1 MLPEIDLTDTASLPE
16 GALKTFPTPDDGPQV
31 LLTRQQGQVHAFA
44 PNCPH
49 YGAPLEKGKVLDGKL
64 ICPWHHAC
72 FKLDSG
78 HLCEPPAL
86 DDLPT
91 YAVREE
97 AGRIL
102 VQVPASPPASTDKPE
117 TTPTAELGGT
127 PPAPAPAPA
136 PADTHTFVIIG
147 GGAAGQFA
155 AQTLRREGFA
165 GRVVLVSADAHA
177 PYDRTKLSKA
187 YLAGKAKPAALPLRE
202 LDFYA
207 EQRIELRLDTQ
218 VTGLNLATQEAQLA
232 GHLPLRYD
240 QLLLAPGG
248 TPNRLP
254 KLPGHNLPGVLPL
267 RTQADADKLLEATK
281 DAKQIAIIGASF
293 IGMEAASSL
302 IGEGRAVT
310 VIASEKVPFARVL
323 GPEIGAMFQ
332 KLHEEKGVKFEV
344 EAEATA
350 LLGTDGHVTA
360 VQLKSGA
367 TVPADAVVLGVG
379 VRPAT
384 DFLAEALPLE
394 KDGGLPVDA
403 YLQAAPNV
411 YAAGDIARFPLAATG
426 QPTRIEHWR
435 LAQQH
440 GAVAARNMLGQRV
453 PYTATPFF
461 WTQQYGKSLRYAG
474 HATQWDE
481 ISYLGDVA
489 KQDFLAFY
497 VRAGRVI
504 AAAGMGRDA
513 DMIYITELLGQ
524 GRMPAPGALT
534 ADVDWASLAQS
545 QAAR

>member
-1 MLPEIDLTDTASLPE
+1 
-16 GALKTFPTPDDGPQV
+16 
-31 LLTRQQGQVHAFA
+31 
-44 PNCPH
+44 
-49 YGAPLEKGKVLDGKL
+49 
-64 ICPWHHAC
+64 
-72 FKLDSG
+72 
-78 HLCEPPAL
+78 
-86 DDLPT
+86 
-91 YAVREE
+91 
-97 AGRIL
+97 
-102 VQVPASPPASTDKPE
+102 
-117 TTPTAELGGT
+117 
-127 PPAPAPAPA
+127 
-136 PADTHTFVIIG
+136 VIIG

-165 GRVVLVSADAHA
+165 GRVVVVSADAHA

-202 LDFYA
+202 PGFYA
-207 EQRIELRLDTQ
+207 EQRIEIRLNTR
-218 VTGLNLATQEAQLA
+218 VTGLNLATQEVQLA
-232 GHLPLRYD
+232 GHLPLPYD

-248 TPNRLP
+248 TPSRLP

-267 RTQADADKLLEATK
+267 RTQADADQLLEATQ
-281 DAKQIAIIGASF
+281 DAKQVALIGASF

-302 IGEGRAVT
+302 SAEGRTVT

-384 DFLAEALPLE
+384 DFLAEAFPLE

-481 ISYLGDVA
+481 IIYLGEVA

-497 VRAGRVI
+497 VQAGRVV

-524 GRMPAPGALT
+524 GRLPAPATLT
-534 ADVDWASLAQS
+534 ADVDWASLAQA
-545 QAAR
+545 QAV

>member
-16 GALKTFPTPDDGPQV
+16 GALKTFPTPGDGPQV

-72 FKLDSG
+72 FKLASG

-97 AGRIL
+97 AGRIR
-102 VQVPASPPASTDKPE
+102 VQLPASPPASTDKPD

-136 PADTHTFVIIG
+136 DARTFVLIG

-165 GRVVLVSADAHA
+165 GRIVIISADAHA

-202 LDFYA
+202 AAFYA
-207 EQRIELRLDTQ
+207 AQRIELRLDTQ
-218 VTGLNLATQEAQLA
+218 VTGLNLATQEVQLA
-232 GHLPLRYD
+232 GHLPLHYD

-267 RTQADADKLLEATK
+267 RTQADADKLLAATQN
-281 DAKQIAIIGASF
+281 AKQVVIVGASF

-323 GPEIGAMFQ
+323 GPAIGAMFRQ
-332 KLHEEKGVKFEV
+332 LHEEKGVKFEV

-350 LLGTDGHVTA
+350 LLGADGHVTG

-384 DFLAEALPLE
+384 DFLAAAFPLE

-453 PYTATPFF
+453 PYAATPFF

-474 HATQWDE
+474 HAQQWDE
-481 ISYLGDVA
+481 IIHHGDVA

-497 VRAGRVI
+497 VLAGRII

-513 DMIYITELLGQ
+513 DMIYIAELLSQ
-524 GRMPAPGALT
+524 NRLPAPAALP
-534 ADVDWASLAQS
+534 ADVAWASLAVPE
-545 QAAR
+545 AAH

>member
-16 GALKTFPTPDDGPQV
+16 GALKTFATPADGPKV

-49 YGAPLEKGKVLDGKL
+49 YGAPLEKGKVVNGKL

-97 AGRIL
+97 GGRIL
-102 VQVPASPPASTDKPE
+102 VQVSQNPPASTDKPE

-127 PPAPAPAPA
+127 PPPAAETG
-136 PADTHTFVIIG
+136 ADARTFVIVG
-147 GGAAGQFA
+147 GGAAGEFA

-165 GRVVLVSADAHA
+165 GRVVLVSADEKL

-202 LDFYA
+202 RGFYA
-207 EQRIELRLDTQ
+207 EQRIELLQNTR
-218 VTGLNLATQEAQLA
+218 VSGLNLATQEIQLE
-232 GHLPLRYD
+232 GQLPLRYD
-240 QLLLAPGG
+240 QLLLAPGS

-267 RTQADADKLLEATK
+267 RTQADADALLEATR
-281 DAKQIAIIGASF
+281 DAKQVVIIGASF

-302 IGEGRAVT
+302 IGEGRTVT
-310 VIASEKVPFARVL
+310 VIATEKVPFARVL

-332 KLHEEKGVKFEV
+332 KLHEEKGVHFEI
-344 EAEATA
+344 EAEVTA
-350 LLGTDGHVTA
+350 LLGEGGRVTGA
-360 VQLKSGA
+360 QLKTGQ
-367 TVPADAVVLGVG
+367 TLPADAVVLGVG

-384 DFLAEALPLE
+384 DFLKEAFTLE
-394 KDGGLPVDA
+394 KDGGLPVNA
-403 YLQAAPNV
+403 QLLAAPNV

-440 GAVAARNMLGQRV
+440 GAVAARNMLGQQV
-453 PYTATPFF
+453 PYTAAPFF

-474 HATQWDE
+474 HAEQWDDIIYHGE
-481 ISYLGDVA
+481 VE
-489 KQDFLAFY
+489 KQYFLAFY
-497 VRAGRVI
+497 VQAGRI
-504 AAAGMGRDA
+504 AAVAGMGRDA
-513 DMIYITELLGQ
+513 DMIYIAELLGTNKL
-524 GRMPAPGALT
+524 PAPAAISEGTRWAGLLGA
-534 ADVDWASLAQS
+534 
-545 QAAR
+545 

>member
-1 MLPEIDLTDTASLPE
+1 MLPETDLTAAASLPE
-16 GALKTFPTPDDGPQV
+16 GALKTFPTPNDGPQV

-49 YGAPLEKGKVLDGKL
+49 YGAPLEKGKVVAGML

-97 AGRIL
+97 GGRIL
-102 VQVPASPPASTDKPE
+102 VQVPQNPPASTDKPDA
-117 TTPTAELGGT
+117 TPTAELGGT
-127 PPAPAPAPA
+127 PPPAAEA
-136 PADTHTFVIIG
+136 LTDARTFVIVG
-147 GGAAGQFA
+147 GGAAGEFA
-155 AQTLRREGFA
+155 AQTLRREGFL
-165 GRVVLVSADAHA
+165 GRVVLVSADEKL

-202 LDFYA
+202 ADFYA
-207 EQRIELRLDTQ
+207 AQNIEVLQNTR
-218 VTGLNLATQEAQLA
+218 VSGLNLATQEIQLE
-232 GHLPLRYD
+232 GQLPLHYD
-240 QLLLAPGG
+240 QLLLAPGS

-254 KLPGHNLPGVLPL
+254 KLPGHSLPGVLPL
-267 RTQADADKLLEATK
+267 RTQADADALLEATK
-281 DAKQIAIIGASF
+281 NARQVVIIGASF

-302 IGEGRAVT
+302 IGEGRTVT
-310 VIASEKVPFARVL
+310 VIATEKVPFARVL

-344 EAEATA
+344 EAEVMA
-350 LLGTDGHVTA
+350 LLGEKGHVTGA
-360 VQLKSGA
+360 QLKAGK
-367 TVPADAVVLGVG
+367 TIPADAVVLGVG

-384 DFLAEALPLE
+384 DFLKDAFPLE
-394 KDGGLPVDA
+394 KDGGLPVNA
-403 YLQAAPNV
+403 QLLAAPNV

-426 QPTRIEHWR
+426 QPARIEHWR

-440 GAVAARNMLGQRV
+440 GAVAARNMLGQQV
-453 PYTATPFF
+453 QYTAAPFF

-474 HATQWDE
+474 HAEHWDE
-481 ISYLGDVA
+481 IVYHGEVE

-497 VRAGRVI
+497 VQAGRI
-504 AAAGMGRDA
+504 AAVAGMGRDA
-513 DMIYITELLGQ
+513 DMIYIAELLSAGQ
-524 GRMPAPGALT
+524 MPAPAALHEDT
-534 ADVDWASLAQS
+534 DWAELLNA
-545 QAAR
+545 